1 MTNNKKRVKEPKYV
15 ISYDKNNYKNSV
27 NGMEIGTA
35 IIIKFSTVYVNK
47 FGNIIQSLVLR
58 LAIGVAIGVI
68 FTV

>member
-1 MTNNKKRVKEPKYV
+1 
-15 ISYDKNNYKNSV
+15 
-27 NGMEIGTA
+27 MEIGTA